1 MAINVEALINSLG
14 KSYQEIFNEGLIPY
28 KSKPGGDSGD
38 DYVSLDMQKEGIF
51 LAFNRTSKK
60 LTHVTLTLID
70 EERPRYVYPNQLP
83 SPLINS
89 MTREWV
95 KKHFGQAIK
104 SFPPCKVF
112 NCQYGWKDLYLYN
125 VSESEEKIYIQLSH
139 DLLEQVETITFLRAE
154 SVTW

>member
-28 KSKPGGDSGD
+28 KSKLGGDSDD

-60 LTHVTLTLID
+60 LTPVTLTLID

-89 MTREWV
+89 MTRA
-95 KKHFGQAIK
+95 F
-104 SFPPCKVF
+104 SS
-112 NCQYGWKDLYLYN
+112 YRY
-125 VSESEEKIYIQLSH
+125 QLIS
-139 DLLEQVETITFLRAE
+139 
-154 SVTW
+154 